1 MTPIPVSITMLV
13 KNAERHLEACLAA
26 LAVFDEIIVLDNG
39 STDRTLDIARR
50 FPNVAVHHHDF
61 IGFGPMKNLA
71 AGLARNDWVL
81 NIDSDEILPPEQ
93 VEAIRALD
101 WSDSSKIYALPRLN
115 HYRGRPI
122 KSCGW
127 YPDWVKRLYQRQ
139 TVRFNDN
146 QVHESL
152 IEPADS
158 SVVRLP
164 EKHPLLHYSFG
175 GVFQK
180 LYFETRHV

>member
-81 NIDSDEILPPEQ
+81 NIDRDEILPPAQ
-93 VEAIRALD
+93 VAAERWTGATAAKSTPCRALTTIAAAP
-101 WSDSSKIYALPRLN
+101 SKAAAGIRI
-115 HYRGRPI
+115 G
-122 KSCGW
+122 
-127 YPDWVKRLYQRQ
+127 
-139 TVRFNDN
+139 
-146 QVHESL
+146 
-152 IEPADS
+152 
-158 SVVRLP
+158 
-164 EKHPLLHYSFG
+164 
-175 GVFQK
+175 
-180 LYFETRHV
+180 

>member
-1 MTPIPVSITMLV
+1 MTPIPVNITMLV
-13 KNAERHLEACLAA
+13 KNAERHLEACLTA
-26 LAVFDEIIVLDNG
+26 LAAFDEIIVLDNG

-93 VEAIRALD
+93 AEAIRVLD
-101 WSDSSKIYALPRLN
+101 WGDSSKIYALLRLN

-127 YPDWVKRLYQRQ
+127 YK
-139 TVRFNDN
+139 
-146 QVHESL
+146 
-152 IEPADS
+152 I
-158 SVVRLP
+158 
-164 EKHPLLHYSFG
+164 
-175 GVFQK
+175 
-180 LYFETRHV
+180 